1 MDGRELLNCVL
12 EGVKVEEVVTEEGE
26 QEERESG
33 QEEGTADALYRLR
46 LSARYTR
53 ATFASIPFAFNFN
66 M

>member
-33 QEEGTADALYRLR
+33 LWAGRGNR
-46 LSARYTR
+46 GR
-53 ATFASIPFAFNFN
+53 SI
-66 M
+66 

>member
-33 QEEGTADALYRLR
+33 QEEGTAAPMRRPVSRVL
-46 LSARYTR
+46 
-53 ATFASIPFAFNFN
+53 FSI
-66 M
+66 